1 MERRGTVV
9 RILGIGHTNTGDR
22 QRRVLRKMP
31 SLAWFFVGI
40 KLFDQSNNFWSTNY
54 DRLID
59 SNCSKMQQR
68 AALSWLEILRSR
80 EIEG

>member
-1 MERRGTVV
+1 
-9 RILGIGHTNTGDR
+9 
-22 QRRVLRKMP
+22 MP